1 MLLEGV
7 VSTAVMSVAVSPHP
21 SEKISIITDKYRI
34 LNIRLK
40 CNVKD
45 ELKWPNIAY

>member
-1 MLLEGV
+1 MLLEGGAA
-7 VSTAVMSVAVSPHP
+7 TAVMSVEVSPQP

-40 CNVKD
+40 RNVKD
-45 ELKWPNIAY
+45 EFKWHNIAY